1 MGEPRACGR
10 GACGR
15 AWGCD
20 DGGNR
25 AFSERFPGRS
35 VDMRSDDNAHRGTR
49 GNVRPRFP
57 CVSIGRVARAGGHCV
72 ERHRAIPLVSP
83 LARLPNMYTYAYS
96 PATGIEADRAAFDAA
111 PRDENRHPADVL
123 TLDQLHAEKRG
134 DARRA
139 FADVGNLSRLVSA
152 DRARKS
158 RRPSSRCSDRSEV
171 ASARSRATAATD
183 ASTALVGEWDA
194 PRARASADA
203 VDARPHRRR
212 DHRHAATDAD
222 SPRTPTVESP
232 ADVDRTV
239 SDATDDTIPPGA
251 LTIQRADYR
260 RRVHDPDHDFEME
273 EEHARQMGVRRGA
286 VMHESKLARLVLWRD
301 PARTALTFAAGVM
314 ALAAARAPGLV
325 AEHIP
330 VNPVVIAAY
339 VSMAYLARANLLA
352 VAFPRRYHGLGVH
365 PEEAADV
372 ARRVAAMF
380 NAAADAH
387 DDLLSGR
394 SNAAVLRAFLSLYAV
409 AKLGACLNST
419 WWVAAT
425 LWCGA
430 FAAPPALEARRAD
443 VAAARAFLARK
454 VATRAAEASSS
465 QRWGVAV
472 VAAASVFSAAG
483 TETRVVLGFAAF
495 VAARV
500 FRETHRR
507 QMETFERAVKDA
519 SRRLS
524 RAGSEFQA
532 MMGSTP
538 SVFLRR
544 RVVGTSS
551 RGASDA
557 ASWD

>member
-1 MGEPRACGR
+1 MNEWIRASSPCSRDDDAWDSSTLIFIFIVDARRTPRHRLARLLRVGVSGSGSSFAVAAAGTTTLGCAAFSRSSSSLNFLKTFDLPLVAALASPTAKMASTMKRTGFLLVHVPQDVHGKHRGGTLVVVRRLALLRRLAQAGQDADQVVQLVQQAVLAGRAVLQDLLALVHLPDHLLKRLAHRRGGHGDDQRGTRRVGEPRACGR

-239 SDATDDTIPPGA
+239 SDATDDTIPPARSPSSAPITVDGSTTPT
-251 LTIQRADYR
+251 TISRWR
-260 RRVHDPDHDFEME
+260 RNT
-273 EEHARQMGVRRGA
+273 
-286 VMHESKLARLVLWRD
+286 RD
-301 PARTALTFAAGVM
+301 RWAC
-314 ALAAARAPGLV
+314 AAAP
-325 AEHIP
+325 
-330 VNPVVIAAY
+330 
-339 VSMAYLARANLLA
+339 
-352 VAFPRRYHGLGVH
+352 
-365 PEEAADV
+365 
-372 ARRVAAMF
+372 
-380 NAAADAH
+380 
-387 DDLLSGR
+387 
-394 SNAAVLRAFLSLYAV
+394 
-409 AKLGACLNST
+409 
-419 WWVAAT
+419 
-425 LWCGA
+425 
-430 FAAPPALEARRAD
+430 
-443 VAAARAFLARK
+443 
-454 VATRAAEASSS
+454 
-465 QRWGVAV
+465 
-472 VAAASVFSAAG
+472 
-483 TETRVVLGFAAF
+483 
-495 VAARV
+495 
-500 FRETHRR
+500 
-507 QMETFERAVKDA
+507 
-519 SRRLS
+519 
-524 RAGSEFQA
+524 
-532 MMGSTP
+532 
-538 SVFLRR
+538 
-544 RVVGTSS
+544 
-551 RGASDA
+551 
-557 ASWD
+557 